1 MLGGD
6 GHLWRTEVSRLG
18 HWDALD
24 SGCQEGV
31 NEGFLHGQWE
41 VVKGHWR
48 ALEWGW
54 AGDEQG

>member
-6 GHLWRTEVSRLG
+6 GHLWRTEVSRRG

-24 SGCQEGV
+24 SDCQEWA
-31 NEGFLHGQWE
+31 NEGFLDGQQE

-48 ALEWGW
+48 VLE
-54 AGDEQG
+54 